1 MTYRSHPAKPAPAR
15 PDKGLNHP
23 RPSQQFQRS
32 RARPQNHRRPTASE
46 VYSPATAL
54 ETPIRTLGMIWMIRM
69 IWKGANGGNRCQVCV
84 SVYFH
89 EYRNIADLTLDSP
102 WIPSR
107 GFSLLVL
114 LAG

>member
-69 IWKGANGGNRCQVCV
+69 TWKVRMGEIGARSTLLCT
-84 SVYFH
+84 FH
-89 EYRNIADLTLDSP
+89 EYRNIADLTP
-102 WIPSR
+102 
-107 GFSLLVL
+107 GFTNTCKF
-114 LAG
+114 